1 MNIKIIK
8 ILLLFCII
16 PVVVA
21 VASSY
26 CTIMENIIL
35 SAKNSSSDLGG
46 EDTGSTISGTDNNVE
61 NSLNGGINGGS
72 KNTAPLAIMDI
83 YQQNS
88 KGYYIEA
95 GNPVY
100 LTAENS
106 SDTDGDILEYWW
118 EIGGTSLIEGADQ
131 EHTFSEVGKYTIT
144 LIVSDGKDQS
154 LVKRQI
160 EVVEIGGSIIIEAE
174 HSLTVEIQYV
184 FENMG
189 PGDIEDLFCLI
200 EVPQTHHPYQV
211 IMDRRSNYV
220 EGDQLFN
227 DEFNIVAQFNLGRL
241 AQGKSKTAYINS
253 DVILYEYDY
262 ADIGGAVSYEFGDT
276 DLEDHT
282 KSEYFID
289 SDSNIIK
296 SAVRTAVGQEKDPL
310 VIAEKLYDLVTAT
323 LDYDHSILENGK
335 FGFNYASQV
344 LQDGK
349 GVCTD
354 YSVLYAALC
363 RAAGI
368 PAAIVQ
374 GVPVF
379 SILNEPE
386 KELPYGHAWVEIKL
400 PGYGWVPVDVTSE
413 EDFMEYNYF
422 LNLQTYKG
430 SGIFHKSL
438 KIDGEDYYPGG
449 FYYTWTGETE
459 PNIVQRISYRVKG
472 LDRSELKVS
481 TESSFLD
488 NISAVLS
495 EYNLAINHI
504 NNAHKQGWTFN
515 DPEDIAIE
523 ETFLAKLIE
532 LSVSLKN
539 ITGAGSFG
547 PEHMDLIEIS
557 NSIIYHKDSQI
568 NYMKSGDY
576 DSSILKNNDFK
587 ISVNSLFEYFNEMVD
602 NYNEK
607 Y

>member
-1 MNIKIIK
+1 MSSSCT
-8 ILLLFCII
+8 LL
-16 PVVVA
+16 
-21 VASSY
+21 
-26 CTIMENIIL
+26 ENL
-35 SAKNSSSDLGG
+35 TVSAKGSEAPGDGN
-46 EDTGSTISGTDNNVE
+46 TGSTLSGTGDGAGNRENV
-61 NSLNGGINGGS
+61 
-72 KNTAPLAIMDI
+72 NTAPLAIMDI

-88 KGYYIEA
+88 NGYYIEA

-100 LTAENS
+100 FTAENS
-106 SDTDGDILEYWW
+106 SDTDGDTLQYWW
-118 EIGGTSLIEGADQ
+118 EIEGSGQLSGMDQ
-131 EHTFSEVGKYTIT
+131 EHTFTETGKYTIT
-144 LIVSDGKDQS
+144 LTVYDGKDQS
-154 LVKRQI
+154 LAKRQV

-262 ADIGGAVSYEFGDT
+262 ADIGGAVSYESGDT

-430 SGIFHKSL
+430 SGMFHKSL

-449 FYYTWTGETE
+449 FYYSWTGETE

-472 LDRSELKVS
+472 LDTSELKVS
-481 TESSFLD
+481 RESSFLD

-523 ETFLAKLIE
+523 ETFLQKLIE
-532 LSVSLKN
+532 LSTSLKN
-539 ITGAGSFG
+539 ISGSGSFSQ
-547 PEHMDLIEIS
+547 EHNGLIEIS
-557 NSIIYHKDSQI
+557 NDIIYHKENQI
-568 NYMKSGDY
+568 SCMRSGDY
-576 DSSILKNNDFK
+576 DCSILKYNDLSKHTF
-587 ISVNSLFEYFNEMVD
+587 INTITNLSLFIKEINIFLYLNF
-602 NYNEK
+602 YCPII
-607 Y
+607 

>member
-1 MNIKIIK
+1 MSSSCT
-8 ILLLFCII
+8 LL
-16 PVVVA
+16 
-21 VASSY
+21 
-26 CTIMENIIL
+26 ENL
-35 SAKNSSSDLGG
+35 TVSAKGSEAPGDG
-46 EDTGSTISGTDNNVE
+46 DTGSTLSGTGDGTG
-61 NSLNGGINGGS
+61 NSLNGSGNGENV
-72 KNTAPLAIMDI
+72 NTAPLAIMDI

-88 KGYYIEA
+88 NGYYIEA

-106 SDTDGDILEYWW
+106 SDTDGDMLQYWW
-118 EIGGTSLIEGADQ
+118 EIDGSGQLSGMDQ
-131 EHTFSEVGKYTIT
+131 EHTFTETGKYTIT
-144 LIVSDGKDQS
+144 LMVSDGKDQS
-154 LVKRQI
+154 LAKRQV

-262 ADIGGAVSYEFGDT
+262 ADIGGAVSYESGDT

-368 PAAIVQ
+368 PAVIVQ

-547 PEHMDLIEIS
+547 PEYADLIEIS
-557 NSIIYHKDSQI
+557 NNIIYHKDSQI

>member
-1 MNIKIIK
+1 M
-8 ILLLFCII
+8 
-16 PVVVA
+16 
-21 VASSY
+21 
-26 CTIMENIIL
+26 
-35 SAKNSSSDLGG
+35 
-46 EDTGSTISGTDNNVE
+46 
-61 NSLNGGINGGS
+61 
-72 KNTAPLAIMDI
+72 
-83 YQQNS
+83 
-88 KGYYIEA
+88 
-95 GNPVY
+95 
-100 LTAENS
+100 
-106 SDTDGDILEYWW
+106 
-118 EIGGTSLIEGADQ
+118 
-131 EHTFSEVGKYTIT
+131 
-144 LIVSDGKDQS
+144 
-154 LVKRQI
+154 
-160 EVVEIGGSIIIEAE
+160 
-174 HSLTVEIQYV
+174 
-184 FENMG
+184 
-189 PGDIEDLFCLI
+189 
-200 EVPQTHHPYQV
+200 
-211 IMDRRSNYV
+211 
-220 EGDQLFN
+220 
-227 DEFNIVAQFNLGRL
+227 
-241 AQGKSKTAYINS
+241 
-253 DVILYEYDY
+253 
-262 ADIGGAVSYEFGDT
+262 
-276 DLEDHT
+276 
-282 KSEYFID
+282 
-289 SDSNIIK
+289 
-296 SAVRTAVGQEKDPL
+296 GQEKDPL

-368 PAAIVQ
+368 PAVIVQ

-523 ETFLAKLIE
+523 ETFLAKLTE

-539 ITGAGSFG
+539 ITGCRKFWSGACG
-547 PEHMDLIEIS
+547 PCRDIKQYHIS
-557 NSIIYHKDSQI
+557 QRWPDQLYE
-568 NYMKSGDY
+568 
-576 DSSILKNNDFK
+576 
-587 ISVNSLFEYFNEMVD
+587 VR
-602 NYNEK
+602 
-607 Y
+607 

>member
-1 MNIKIIK
+1 MNSKTIKIF
-8 ILLLFCII
+8 LLLCII
-16 PVVVA
+16 PLA
-21 VASSY
+21 IAAMSSS
-26 CTIMENIIL
+26 CTLLENL
-35 SAKNSSSDLGG
+35 TVSAKGSEAPGDGN
-46 EDTGSTISGTDNNVE
+46 TGSTLSGTGDGAGNRENV
-61 NSLNGGINGGS
+61 
-72 KNTAPLAIMDI
+72 NTAPLAIMDI

-88 KGYYIEA
+88 NGYYIEA

-100 LTAENS
+100 FTAENS
-106 SDTDGDILEYWW
+106 SDTDGDTLQYWW
-118 EIGGTSLIEGADQ
+118 EIEGSGQLSGMDQ
-131 EHTFSEVGKYTIT
+131 EHTFTETGKYTIT
-144 LIVSDGKDQS
+144 LTVYDGKDQS
-154 LVKRQI
+154 LAKRQV

-262 ADIGGAVSYEFGDT
+262 ADIGGAVSYESGDT
-276 DLEDHT
+276 DLEDYT

-430 SGIFHKSL
+430 SGMFHKSL

-449 FYYTWTGETE
+449 FYYSWTGETE

-547 PEHMDLIEIS
+547 PEYADLIEIS
-557 NSIIYHKDSQI
+557 NNIIYHKDSQI